1 MSLPAE
7 NSVIES
13 TIEVAERQ
21 RRWLRRGCWIGC
33 GLALV
38 AIVVVMSF
46 PLFARWQLRRHG
58 WELDTPFSGRTGGAG
73 SVDAQWVDHWFG
85 RIDAAHLKHASLRTS
100 DIALLRQFPN
110 AGWITLESTDV
121 SDSELATISQLPN
134 LWGLDFDTV
143 RLESTAL
150 RHLATAGKLEALNF
164 YNMVLDDTALEYI
177 AACHNPTGLRLT
189 GVTDDNVRYLAR
201 IPSLLGLGIRD
212 CRLTD
217 QGAKHLANR
226 CLGLKV
232 LNLDGG
238 TFSDA
243 AIDEFA
249 RLPNLEDLSL
259 SDVAITDDGILK
271 LKTCTTLKNVYFRKT
286 KVTAAGAAELR
297 KSLPSLDVFI
307 E

>member
-1 MSLPAE
+1 MS
-7 NSVIES
+7 V
-13 TIEVAERQ
+13 
-21 RRWLRRGCWIGC
+21 
-33 GLALV
+33 
-38 AIVVVMSF
+38 
-46 PLFARWQLRRHG
+46 
-58 WELDTPFSGRTGGAG
+58 
-73 SVDAQWVDHWFG
+73 
-85 RIDAAHLKHASLRTS
+85 
-100 DIALLRQFPN
+100 
-110 AGWITLESTDV
+110 
-121 SDSELATISQLPN
+121 SQLPN

-143 RLESTAL
+143 RLDSTAL
-150 RHLATAGKLEALNF
+150 RHLATARKLDALNF

-177 AACHNPTGLRLT
+177 AACHHLTGLRLT

-201 IPSLLGLGIRD
+201 ISSLLGLGIRD

-217 QGAKHLANR
+217 QGAKQLADR

-249 RLPNLEDLSL
+249 RLLKLDYLSL

-271 LKTCTTLKNVYFRKT
+271 LKTCATLKGVYFRKT
-286 KVTAAGAAELR
+286 KVTPAGVSEF
-297 KSLPSLDVFI
+297 KKYLPSVDVGV